1 MRILYLIGK
10 YRKRTMLDWWLI
22 ILYLAWTVKILQ
34 KFQTRCSV
42 LENTPFWTLFGSSKK
57 LQ

>member
-22 ILYLAWTVKILQ
+22 LLYLAWTVKILQ
-34 KFQTRCSV
+34 RFQTRCSV
-42 LENTPFWTLFGSSKK
+42 LENTPF
-57 LQ
+57 